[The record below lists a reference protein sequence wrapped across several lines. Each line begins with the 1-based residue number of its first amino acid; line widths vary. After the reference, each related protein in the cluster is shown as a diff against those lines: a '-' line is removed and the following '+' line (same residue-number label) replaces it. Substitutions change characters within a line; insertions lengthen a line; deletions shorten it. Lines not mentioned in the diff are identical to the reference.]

1 MGNVHPAPL
10 PEASLPF
17 ASPPSDLAADPAVQA
32 ACHTLLLG
40 ILARLESPASD
51 PATITAAFRQA
62 AALGHTFAT
71 RGSSAVALWR
81 TFCRLHAHLTHALQ
95 PPTPPALARSL
106 AWQRRLTHAVDSFL
120 AVALEAFARQRSAQW
135 AQYAYIDSLT
145 GLYNRAYLLRRL
157 REELSRAAR
166 TGQPLTL
173 LLADVDQLKRVND
186 TQGHAAGDALLRVVA
201 AALQAEV
208 RGHDVVARYGGDEF
222 VVLLLDTPLRGG
234 ERAARRLWRLVGEQV
249 APAGVAGVGVS
260 IGVAGYPAHGTEAGR
275 LLEAADRALY
285 RAKQG
290 ADKVVVADGAP
301 LNGRGAASP

>member
-1 MGNVHPAPL
+1 M
-10 PEASLPF
+10 
-17 ASPPSDLAADPAVQA
+17 
-32 ACHTLLLG
+32 
-40 ILARLESPASD
+40 
-51 PATITAAFRQA
+51 
-62 AALGHTFAT
+62 
-71 RGSSAVALWR
+71 
-81 TFCRLHAHLTHALQ
+81 
-95 PPTPPALARSL
+95 
-106 AWQRRLTHAVDSFL
+106 
-120 AVALEAFARQRSAQW
+120 
-135 AQYAYIDSLT
+135 
-145 GLYNRAYLLRRL
+145 
-157 REELSRAAR
+157 SRAAR